1 MVARHRA
8 GVMSTPNRRVVLA
21 RIGAAHGIRGE
32 VRVKTFTEDPASI
45 ADYGTLTADDG
56 RVFEIEAA
64 RAAGGTDASMLVV
77 RFAGVR
83 DRNAAEALNGVEL
96 AIDRDLLP
104 ETGEDEFYA
113 ADLVGLRAES
123 PEGEPIGKV
132 RAVVNYGAGD
142 IVEILPPSG
151 ASILVPFSRAAVPE
165 VDVPAGRIVII
176 PPVYDEESGP

>member
-1 MVARHRA
+1 
-8 GVMSTPNRRVVLA
+8 MSTSGKRVVLA

-32 VRVKTFTEDPASI
+32 VRVKTFTEDPAAI
-45 ADYGTLTADDG
+45 ADYGDLAADDG
-56 RVFEIEAA
+56 RVFAVEAA

-77 RFAGVR
+77 RFAGVK

-96 AIDRDLLP
+96 SVDRDLLP
-104 ETGEDEFYA
+104 KTGEDEFYA

-151 ASILVPFSRAAVPE
+151 ASILVPFSKAAVPE
-165 VDVPAGRIVII
+165 VDIASGRIVVI
-176 PPVYDEESGP
+176 PPLYDEETGT